1 MWWWWCW
8 RTWLISSVSVCAE
21 VMRAALPWTNDT
33 LYYGLCFWE
42 NFRDSCIGDDQWEWE
57 PSVASNKLNL
67 IFLLD
72 LAPGWYILPDCMTR
86 NVATS
91 WSATELA
98 INLVIARGCA
108 QGHSNRAIVWTFAPP
123 LLKYN
128 LVPWCYVCDQVMYAV
143 DTGQC
148 AGWWWWYPF
157 PRFCKPP
164 PLSGYCH
171 IPLRRS
177 QTVCLFVIISV
188 WPPATLLPLAL
199 LPSCQYFTCWLIF
212 GGNLL
217 LCKTS

>member
-1 MWWWWCW
+1 
-8 RTWLISSVSVCAE
+8 
-21 VMRAALPWTNDT
+21 
-33 LYYGLCFWE
+33 
-42 NFRDSCIGDDQWEWE
+42 
-57 PSVASNKLNL
+57 
-67 IFLLD
+67 
-72 LAPGWYILPDCMTR
+72 MTR
-86 NVATS
+86 NVASS
-91 WSATELA
+91 WRATELA

-108 QGHSNRAIVWTFAPP
+108 QGHSNCAIVWTFAPP

-199 LPSCQYFTCWLIF
+199 LPSCQYFTSWSTKKPKSLFGETPLLKMFLLMYWNILIKKIF
-212 GGNLL
+212 HFEASYYGSQHGSHLHLTAPYCTLL
-217 LCKTS
+217 HILTFDL

>member
-1 MWWWWCW
+1 
-8 RTWLISSVSVCAE
+8 
-21 VMRAALPWTNDT
+21 
-33 LYYGLCFWE
+33 
-42 NFRDSCIGDDQWEWE
+42 
-57 PSVASNKLNL
+57 
-67 IFLLD
+67 
-72 LAPGWYILPDCMTR
+72 MTR
-86 NVATS
+86 NVASS
-91 WSATELA
+91 WRATELA

-177 QTVCLFVIISV
+177 QTVYLFVIISV

-199 LPSCQYFTCWLIF
+199 LPSCEIFYLLANFLGQFTSKHQTFGKKSFLYQKWRKWLTFDFVRRIA
-212 GGNLL
+212 
-217 LCKTS
+217 SE

>member
-1 MWWWWCW
+1 
-8 RTWLISSVSVCAE
+8 
-21 VMRAALPWTNDT
+21 
-33 LYYGLCFWE
+33 
-42 NFRDSCIGDDQWEWE
+42 
-57 PSVASNKLNL
+57 
-67 IFLLD
+67 
-72 LAPGWYILPDCMTR
+72 MTR
-86 NVATS
+86 NVASS
-91 WSATELA
+91 WRATELA

-148 AGWWWWYPF
+148 AGWWWWWYPF

-188 WPPATLLPLAL
+188 WPPATLHPLAL

-212 GGNLL
+212 WGNLL
-217 LCKTS
+217 QSTKLSANKFFIPKMVEMAYFWLCPQDREWIKCKHI

>member
-1 MWWWWCW
+1 MHGGC
-8 RTWLISSVSVCAE
+8 
-21 VMRAALPWTNDT
+21 
-33 LYYGLCFWE
+33 
-42 NFRDSCIGDDQWEWE
+42 DDQWE

-67 IFLLD
+67 ISLSLGLGVKLIYFTWLYDKKCCKQLKSNW
-72 LAPGWYILPDCMTR
+72 ACYQSCHCQ
-86 NVATS
+86 
-91 WSATELA
+91 
-98 INLVIARGCA
+98 GCA

-148 AGWWWWYPF
+148 AGWWWWLYPF

-212 GGNLL
+212 WAIYFYAKLF
-217 LCKTS
+217 